1 MAMRIGEEI
10 ELRER
15 ANRRGGAGLPRRAF
29 AGFVAAALAFACAG
43 PAFAASQS
51 DPNAFTREA
60 VFDGPSDIL
69 WHLLTTEAG
78 VESWLAP
85 HADVD
90 LRVGG
95 LVRTN
100 HDPDGKIG
108 DPMTLVNRIVALSP
122 GRSLAVRVDRTPQGY
137 PMASFVEGTW
147 YEVSVDP
154 LARDRT
160 RLRCVG
166 HGLPTGYAAYMVRP
180 MFEKAA
186 DMVFEH
192 LRAAVERQVAMR
204 PAPKSAS
211 TPKAATAPKT
221 TATTKST
228 TTTKKPAASAPQT
241 SPPKTTR

>member
-1 MAMRIGEEI
+1 MSLGEGND
-10 ELRER
+10 LNER
-15 ANRRGGAGLPRRAF
+15 VNRRAGAGRTGTMVAAF
-29 AGFVAAALAFACAG
+29 VVAALAFIGVGVGSARAAA
-43 PAFAASQS
+43 PA
-51 DPNAFTREA
+51 DPNALMREA
-60 VFDGPSDIL
+60 IFNGPHDIL
-69 WHLLTTEAG
+69 WHLLTTNDG

-100 HDPDGKIG
+100 HVPEGKIG

-122 GRSLAVRVDRTPQGY
+122 GKSVSLRVDQTPEGY

-147 YEVSVDP
+147 YELSVDP
-154 LARDRT
+154 LANDRT

-166 HGLPTGYAAYMVRP
+166 HGFPAGPAAYMVRP
-180 MFEKAA
+180 MFEQAA

-192 LRAAVERQVAMR
+192 LRAAVEREVAMR
-204 PAPKSAS
+204 PAPKP
-211 TPKAATAPKT
+211 TAAA
-221 TATTKST
+221 KST
-228 TTTKKPAASAPQT
+228 TTAKSTTSAKSGTTAKKPAASAPQT

>member
-1 MAMRIGEEI
+1 MSLGEGIDLIGRVI
-10 ELRER
+10 
-15 ANRRGGAGLPRRAF
+15 RRLGTGRNGTML
-29 AGFVAAALAFACAG
+29 AALALAALTILGAG
-43 PAFAASQS
+43 PARAAET
-51 DPNAFTREA
+51 DPNALMREA
-60 VFDGPSDIL
+60 IFDGPHDIL
-69 WHLLTTEAG
+69 WHLLTTNDG

-85 HADVD
+85 HAEVD

-100 HDPDGKIG
+100 HVPEGKIG

-122 GRSLAVRVDRTPQGY
+122 GKSVSLRVDQTPEGY

-147 YEVSVDP
+147 YELSVDP
-154 LARDRT
+154 LANNRT

-166 HGLPTGYAAYMVRP
+166 HGFPAGPAAYMVRP

-192 LRAAVERQVAMR
+192 LQAAVKREVAMR
-204 PAPKSAS
+204 PAPKPA
-211 TPKAATAPKT
+211 
-221 TATTKST
+221 ATTKST
-228 TTTKKPAASAPQT
+228 TGTKSTTSAKSGTTAKKPAASAPST